1 MRIQTYNPSCTPV
14 SKRRRGGTAGLI
26 DSMVANRLATS
37 TSDEEDSADDII
49 YQGLKRYLSEDVI
62 DRKKRLSVRVMVKMQ
77 NLFQRLAKLAWKY
90 LCCPQARDKTQ
101 ARDFS
106 IVGRWNEPR
115 ALGMVELQ
123 LA

>member
-1 MRIQTYNPSCTPV
+1 M
-14 SKRRRGGTAGLI
+14 
-26 DSMVANRLATS
+26 
-37 TSDEEDSADDII
+37 
-49 YQGLKRYLSEDVI
+49 
-62 DRKKRLSVRVMVKMQ
+62 MVKKQ
-77 NLFQRLAKLAWKY
+77 NLFQRLAKLACKY

-115 ALGMVELQ
+115 ALGMMELQ